1 MPFDNAAP
9 RLDSTGAQ
17 HQLQIELKNE
27 PLAFA
32 FCILGFWLRGF
43 WLLGPCRRY
52 AASASYLLAA
62 KQTSDS
68 SLSIFGILVSSIEL
82 LDKSKYLK

>member
-1 MPFDNAAP
+1 MEMPFDNAAQ

-32 FCILGFWLRGF
+32 FCILGF